1 MLWGLTSGRGWS
13 RSLPRRSAKRSVPS
27 RASGV
32 ATTLGLVDYLPLPL
46 ETRVSAT
53 AGGPPSNAHRQSSLA
68 GAHTPD
74 WCVLGLSKY
83 PPVLVDT
90 HATVTSSDD
99 DVSQDGRSLLC
110 LVLAAP
116 RLPQR
121 ARSARRGGV
130 LSVAFH
136 AAVIT
141 TVMSVAASSGSR
153 HAASPHAKTTH
164 DPLQLPRMVFV
175 QLPGPGGGGGGGG
188 NRQPK
193 PPSRAQAV
201 GRDRVTIPIA
211 KPIVTAE
218 RPKDV
223 APPPLEVVLEAK
235 PLASGTTLLT
245 GLPDAPPS
253 LPFSQGPGSGGGVG
267 EGTGSGIGSGT
278 GPGVGPGSGG
288 GFGGGAYRAGSGVVP
303 PTVLRQVKPKYTAE
317 AMRLR
322 IQGTVALQVV
332 VSRDGI
338 PLAIRVTRSLDPGGL
353 DQEAIAAAREWRFT
367 PGRIGNTPVD
377 VLVTILL
384 DFNVR

>member
-13 RSLPRRSAKRSVPS
+13 RSLPRRSARRSVPS
-27 RASGV
+27 RAGGV

-53 AGGPPSNAHRQSSLA
+53 ADGPPPNAHRQSSLA
-68 GAHTPD
+68 DADTPD
-74 WCVLGLSKY
+74 WCVFGLSKY
-83 PPVLVDT
+83 PPVRVDT
-90 HATVTSSDD
+90 QATGTSSDD

-121 ARSARRGGV
+121 ARSARTGGA

-136 AAVIT
+136 AVVIT
-141 TVMSVAASSGSR
+141 TVMLVSAWRGSDL
-153 HAASPHAKTTH
+153 APSPKVNRAHE
-164 DPLQLPRMVFV
+164 PLQLPRMVFL

-193 PPSRAQAV
+193 PPSRAQTL
-201 GRDRVTIPIA
+201 GRDRLTIPIA
-211 KPIVTAE
+211 KPIVVAE

-223 APPPLEVVLEAK
+223 TPPPQDVVLDAK
-235 PLASGTTLLT
+235 PLASGTAFLV
-245 GLPDAPPS
+245 GLPDAPTS
-253 LPFSQGPGSGGGVG
+253 LPFSQGPGFGGGVG
-267 EGTGSGIGSGT
+267 EGAGSGIGSGT

-288 GFGGGAYRAGSGVVP
+288 GFGGGAYRVGSGMVP
-303 PTVLRQVKPKYTAE
+303 PTVLKEVKPKYTAE

-322 IQGTVALQVV
+322 IQGTVALEVI
-332 VSRDGI
+332 VSRDGV
-338 PLAIRVTRSLDPGGL
+338 PLSVRVTRSLDPGGL